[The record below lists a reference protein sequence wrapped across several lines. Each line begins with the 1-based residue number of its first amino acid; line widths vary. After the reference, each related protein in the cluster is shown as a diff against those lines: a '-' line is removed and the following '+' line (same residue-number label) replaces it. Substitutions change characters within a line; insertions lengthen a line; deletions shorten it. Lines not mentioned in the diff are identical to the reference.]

1 MSKRLTERQA
11 LAVTG
16 KVSEPL
22 DGVIGGS
29 LLFKR
34 SAKGITAY
42 LRLQA
47 GGEDKTTALGP
58 MQKGRLA
65 SLRQEARSLVAE
77 IEAAGG
83 TISQWRAAVA
93 MREMQ
98 ARQQGTV
105 AELIEDY
112 LQDLEAKGRRTVKD
126 IRRIL
131 TREVIEAAPHIA
143 QLKASEVTPAH
154 VKHLLEQMLKAPPRG
169 RGKWQKANGA
179 ASNGKRTA
187 VERTRAYIRAAFQF
201 GLSAE
206 YAVAGTVSGR
216 SYGLVSNP
224 AAVVPVVAGSRNA
237 NTEALSPEQMGELL
251 RIIDGYGAHRRA
263 IALLPIYLGGQRLA
277 QMADATWSDLK
288 DGRLHLMDSKGT
300 KAEAWEHVLPVD
312 GLAHEAIN
320 DLMPLSDRILAITP
334 GGRMHPK
341 TWTGLYSVALANG
354 ETATY
359 RRVRAT
365 CETLLAAIGVSQ
377 ETRAWLLSHGRSGVQ
392 AKHYDRNAYMPEKQ
406 AALAKWHVYLERLRA
421 GQPVDNVVLLA
432 RRDAR

>member
-1 MSKRLTERQA
+1 MSKRLTERQV

-16 KVSEPL
+16 KISEPL
-22 DGVIGGS
+22 DGVAGGS

-34 SAKGITAY
+34 GASGITAY

-47 GGEDKTTALGP
+47 DGEDKTTAIGP

-65 SLRQEARSLVAE
+65 AVRQEARDLVAE

-83 TISQWRAAVA
+83 TITQWRAAVA

-112 LQDLEAKGRRTVKD
+112 LQDLEAKGRRTVKEV
-126 IRRIL
+126 RRIL
-131 TREVIEAAPHIA
+131 TREVIEAAPHVA

-154 VKHLLEQMLKAPPRG
+154 IKHLLEQMLRAPARG
-169 RGKWQKANGA
+169 RGKGQKANGA

-206 YAVAGTVSGR
+206 YAVAGTASGR

-224 AAVVPVVAGSRNA
+224 AAVVPVIAGSHNA
-237 NTEALSPEQMGELL
+237 DTESLSPEQMGELL

-277 QMADATWSDLK
+277 QIADATWSDLK
-288 DGRLHLMDSKGT
+288 DGRLHLLDSKGT
-300 KAEAWEHVLPVD
+300 KTEAWDHVLPVE
-312 GLAHEAIN
+312 GLAQEVIG
-320 DLMPLSDRILAITP
+320 DLLPLSERLLAVTT

-341 TWTGLYSVALANG
+341 TWTSLYSVELADG
-354 ETATY
+354 EVVTY

-365 CETLLAAIGVSQ
+365 CETLLAAIGVAQ

-392 AKHYDRNAYMPEKQ
+392 AKHYDRNAYMPEKA
-406 AALAKWHVYLERLRA
+406 AALAKWHVYLDRLRA
-421 GQPVDNVVLLA
+421 GQPVDNVVLLS
-432 RRDAR
+432 RRG